1 MKAGERKDFLNISMG
16 DLFDIVNHQSINDFY
31 LSHSSLRNRSLDSE
45 APFIFNGFCISVCL
59 AGECSLKIGGRV
71 RRVASGSLLI
81 LSPDQLIETVSVSE
95 DFEPRSIVVS
105 QDMILE
111 FPSPVDI
118 NIINMALRNP
128 VVDLPER
135 KLEDVLEYYDFLE
148 KRYSETPNAYR
159 VEIAKTLLYALLLE
173 LCDIFRS
180 VSEDEA
186 EIRKPRQ
193 EKLTDDFFV
202 LLTRH
207 FRTEHHVGFYADRL
221 NRTPKYLSGA
231 VKRITGKSVSDWI
244 SSTLISEIKMLLNVT
259 DKTVLEISEE
269 LNFSSPSV
277 FVQYFRRNTG
287 ITPLQYRKR
296 R

>member
-16 DLFDIVNHQSINDFY
+16 DLFDIVNPQSINDFY

-259 DKTVLEISEE
+259 DKTILEISEE

>member
-1 MKAGERKDFLNISMG
+1 MDAGEHRDFFSISTG
-16 DLFDIVNHQSINDFY
+16 DFFDEVKPQFINDFC
-31 LSHSSLRNRSLDSE
+31 LSHSRARNRLFDNE
-45 APFIFNGFCISVCL
+45 TPFIFGGFCISVCL
-59 AGECSLKIGGRV
+59 SGGCVLKIGGRNRNV
-71 RRVASGSLLI
+71 SSGSLLI
-81 LSPDQLIETVSVSE
+81 LSPDQLISPVSATA
-95 DFEPRSIVVS
+95 DFEAKSIIVS

-148 KRYSETPNAYR
+148 KRYSETPSAYR